1 MKASTNELEQQL
13 KVVRD
18 NVESGLQQVQKY
30 GQPFLERHGRKVL
43 AAGVITIIAVGAA
56 VAVAR
61 RQARRRSLTVRLQD
75 ALPDAV
81 SSRLERPL
89 SSLRSVAGRIGR

>member
-1 MKASTNELEQQL
+1 MKPSTADLEQQL

-18 NVESGLQQVQKY
+18 SVESGLEQVDRY
-30 GQPFLERHGRKVL
+30 GRPFLERHGRKVL
-43 AAGVITIIAVGAA
+43 AITVISLIAVGAA

-61 RQARRRSLTVRLQD
+61 RQARHRPLTVRLQE

-89 SSLRSVAGRIGR
+89 SSIRSAAGRIGR